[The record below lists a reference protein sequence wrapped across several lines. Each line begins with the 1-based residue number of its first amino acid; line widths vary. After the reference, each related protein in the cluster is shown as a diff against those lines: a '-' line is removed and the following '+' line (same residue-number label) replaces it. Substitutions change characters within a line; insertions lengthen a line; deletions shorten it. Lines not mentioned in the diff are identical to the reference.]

1 MDKNKKPT
9 IYGRLIA
16 AIVSALIGAII
27 VPVLVLLFSG
37 GLDFDAIGSL
47 AIGGAVGFAIFGFA
61 FPKPMGSV
69 LFVLTLFQ

>member
-1 MDKNKKPT
+1 MKRNKKPT

-37 GLDFDAIGSL
+37 RLDFDDIANF
-47 AIGGAVGFAIFGFA
+47 AIGGSVSFAVLGFA
-61 FPKPMGSV
+61 FPKPMEKV